1 MSYQVLARKWRP
13 RTFKDL
19 VGQEHVVQALVN
31 GLDQDRVH
39 HAFLLTGT
47 RGVGKTT
54 IARILAK
61 CLNCERGVSSTPCG
75 VCGSCVDLD
84 EGRFVDMLE
93 IDAASKTRVD
103 DTRELLETVQY
114 TPSRGRYKVY
124 IIDEVHML
132 SGHSFNALL
141 KTLEEPPPHVK
152 FILAT
157 TDPHKLPV
165 TILSRCLR
173 FSLTRLLPGQIS
185 AHLHKI
191 LQAESI
197 TADASAVMRIARAA
211 DGSIRD
217 GLSLLDQA
225 IAYGGG
231 SLKDA
236 DVANML
242 GSIDHAHVAAI
253 IDALASS
260 DASALLAIV
269 NELVLQSR
277 NLEGALDELAEAMH
291 RIALIQAAPDFRD
304 PVRNDWDSLVQRAA
318 QITAE
323 DAQLYYQ
330 IAITG
335 RRDLGLA
342 PDPRTGLEMTL
353 LRMLAFRPAG
363 NDSSATAGGATPVR
377 IKTAAGHAPQ
387 SARATQTKPGAGDSQ
402 AGQAG
407 DKTAAG
413 HAPQSARV
421 TQDKPGAADSQAA
434 QTGDKTATGQPPQS
448 ARATQSK
455 PGKRDSQ
462 AAQAARAAFD
472 ELQNGKPATS
482 VEPPKSAAEF
492 EAAPELEFGQQP
504 DPAAVADKPA
514 DAGDPA
520 RDWSGLQTRLD
531 LSGAVREFARQ
542 IQLVSIDRNQWKF
555 LVPATLQHLGSE
567 SVVQSLSTALS
578 SHLGHAVK
586 LDLRGASEPLNSV
599 AAEVTRA
606 EGKRQSE
613 AERAIEEDPTVQ
625 QLKKEFGAKIVAD
638 SIQPIQ

>member
-13 RTFKDL
+13 HTFKDL

-75 VCGSCVDLD
+75 VCGSCIDVD

-152 FILAT
+152 FVLAT
-157 TDPHKLPV
+157 TDPHKLPI

-173 FSLTRLLPGQIS
+173 FSLTRLLPDQIG

-191 LQAESI
+191 LEAESI
-197 TADASAVMRIARAA
+197 AADASAVMRIARAA
-211 DGSIRD
+211 DGSMRD

-253 IDALASS
+253 IDALSSS
-260 DASALLAIV
+260 DAPALMNIV

-277 NLEGALDELAEAMH
+277 NLESVLDELAEAMH

-304 PVRNDWDSLVQRAA
+304 PMRDDWDSLVQRAA
-318 QITAE
+318 QIAAE
-323 DAQLYYQ
+323 DTQLYYQ

-363 NDSSATAGGATPVR
+363 NDSSATVGGAGPV
-377 IKTAAGHAPQ
+377 KVKAGASH
-387 SARATQTKPGAGDSQ
+387 
-402 AGQAG
+402 
-407 DKTAAG
+407 
-413 HAPQSARV
+413 
-421 TQDKPGAADSQAA
+421 
-434 QTGDKTATGQPPQS
+434 PPQS
-448 ARATQSK
+448 ARAIPNK
-455 PGKRDSQ
+455 PVARDSE
-462 AAQAARAAFD
+462 AAKAARAAFD
-472 ELQNGKPATS
+472 ELQNSKPAMT
-482 VEPPKSAAEF
+482 VEPPRSEAEF
-492 EAAPELEFGQQP
+492 EAAPELEFGRQP
-504 DPAAVADKPA
+504 GLEAVTDKPTG
-514 DAGDPA
+514 AGDPA
-520 RDWSGLQTRLD
+520 QDWTSLQTRLN

-542 IQLVSIDRNQWKF
+542 IQLESIDGTQWKF
-555 LVPATLQHLGSE
+555 LIPDTLQHLGSE
-567 SVVQSLSTALS
+567 SVVQRLRTALS
-578 SHLGHAVK
+578 RHLGHEVK
-586 LDLRGASEPLNSV
+586 LDLHGASEPLKSV

-606 EGKRQSE
+606 EITRLSE

-625 QLKKEFGAKIVAD
+625 QLKKEFGAKIDPD

>member
-13 RTFKDL
+13 HTFKDL

-61 CLNCERGVSSTPCG
+61 CLNCEKGVSSTPCG
-75 VCGSCVDLD
+75 ECGSCIDVD

-93 IDAASKTRVD
+93 IDAASKTKVD

-152 FILAT
+152 FVLAT
-157 TDPHKLPV
+157 TDPHKLPI

-173 FSLTRLLPGQIS
+173 FSLTRLLPDQIS
-185 AHLHKI
+185 GHLDKI
-191 LQAESI
+191 LRAESI
-197 TADASAVMRIARAA
+197 KAEESAIMRIARAA
-211 DGSIRD
+211 DGSMRD

-231 SLKDA
+231 SLKDS
-236 DVANML
+236 DVASML
-242 GSIDHAHVAAI
+242 GSIDHVHIAAM
-253 IDALASS
+253 IDALSCS
-260 DASALLAIV
+260 DAPALMSIV

-277 NLEGALDELAEAMH
+277 KLETALDELAEAMH

-304 PVRNDWDSLVQRAA
+304 PLRHDWDSLVQRAS
-318 QITAE
+318 QISPE

-353 LRMLAFRPAG
+353 LRMLAFRPAE
-363 NDSSATAGGATPVR
+363 AAAGGTVVATKPQG
-377 IKTAAGHAPQ
+377 AGSGAGTPPHT
-387 SARATQTKPGAGDSQ
+387 ARATQNKPASG
-402 AGQAG
+402 
-407 DKTAAG
+407 
-413 HAPQSARV
+413 
-421 TQDKPGAADSQAA
+421 
-434 QTGDKTATGQPPQS
+434 
-448 ARATQSK
+448 
-455 PGKRDSQ
+455 GKA

-472 ELQNGKPATS
+472 ALQKSTS
-482 VEPPKSAAEF
+482 VPPKKQPEPGPAPEAEAQAVA
-492 EAAPELEFGQQP
+492 ETEVQDAPELEFGLP
-504 DPAAVADKPA
+504 PGSATGASKA
-514 DAGDPA
+514 DADSEPS
-520 RDWSGLQTRLD
+520 RDWSSLQTNLE
-531 LSGAVREFARQ
+531 LSGAAREFARN
-542 IQLVSIDRNQWKF
+542 IQLESVDDNHWKF
-555 LVPATLQHLGSE
+555 LVPDTLLHLGSK
-567 SVVQSLSTALS
+567 SVVESLQSALS
-578 SHLGHAVK
+578 SRLGHPVK
-586 LDLRGASEPLNSV
+586 LDLHKASEPLKSV
-599 AAEVTRA
+599 AAAAERA
-606 EGKRQSE
+606 EVKRMTE

-625 QLKKEFGAKIVAD
+625 DIKKKFGAKIIPD
-638 SIQPIQ
+638 SIQPLQ